1 VPGLPPR
8 PPKPPQAKP
17 PVPAGHPARWQ
28 HLGHARPTAAL
39 PGKTAQLS
47 NPAAGRLDAHGTL
60 IGTGKR
66 AEPLKHHEVQ
76 QAGYQLA
83 AKLNDTSIEDPGERR
98 RLADATQTMHDTDHR
113 LSGGYGAMATAV
125 SEQLAGPNDN
135 MLAGTALALGAG
147 KCDAYVEINNRVHS
161 QKLKPRETVWG
172 MVNRGL
178 GLGTAHTW
186 SEIHRNPEPGTHKP
200 APIVMDAWASGPA
213 ARLQDTVWNAHSPTT
228 QVVSRFGKVSG
239 NSDFDQM
246 QRIRS
251 RHEPGG
257 EHHAA
262 TMKDVRERRPASG
275 KLLQDVQI
283 IEPHFAA
290 QAREKLQAL
299 SAFSQEVMA
308 VAAAREAYALNVAQ
322 AARLASTA
330 QIIDEAGR
338 LDRQDRP
345 PVVKPPGRR
354 PYSPGS
360 AIDFATARSR
370 PGAGCHGEVDA
381 FLDQVDPVRGVESS
395 EGKLSSKGP
404 AAASARAG
412 ASGSNP
418 LEKRPAHPARRDGGG
433 HAL

>member
-1 VPGLPPR
+1 MVRSVAGEISGTSQAGEAELQPVRDRPRMTVSRNLPGGRVPGLPPR

-17 PVPAGHPARWQ
+17 PVTAGHPARWQ

-98 RLADATQTMHDTDHR
+98 RLADATQTMHDTRVALKHGRANVDADHR

-186 SEIHRNPEPGTHKP
+186 SEIHRSPEPGTHKP

-228 QVVSRFGKVSG
+228 QVVSRFSKVSG
-239 NSDFDQM
+239 KSDFDQM

-262 TMKDVRERRPASG
+262 TMKEVRERRPASG

-283 IEPHFAA
+283 IDPHFAA
-290 QAREKLQAL
+290 QAKEKLQAL

-345 PVVKPPGRR
+345 PAVKPPGW
-354 PYSPGS
+354 G
-360 AIDFATARSR
+360 
-370 PGAGCHGEVDA
+370 PGAVA
-381 FLDQVDPVRGVESS
+381 QAQRSTSLPRDPGQAPAVMVR
-395 EGKLSSKGP
+395 
-404 AAASARAG
+404 
-412 ASGSNP
+412 
-418 LEKRPAHPARRDGGG
+418 
-433 HAL
+433 